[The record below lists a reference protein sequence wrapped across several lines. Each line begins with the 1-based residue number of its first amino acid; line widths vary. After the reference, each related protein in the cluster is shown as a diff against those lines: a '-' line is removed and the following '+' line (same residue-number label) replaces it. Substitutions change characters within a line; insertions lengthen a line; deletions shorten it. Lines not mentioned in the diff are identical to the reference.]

1 MADTFDRLAEWL
13 QRAALYDIGLDDL
26 VEETCRRLVDGGVPV
41 TRISIGCLLLHPVL
55 AMLDATWDMES
66 GRSSWNT
73 LRRADMD
80 ETVHGRG
87 PFGEI
92 NPFAR
97 QRLKELR
104 HLAGPQLA
112 DELTEFASLRQD
124 LTDPDVAA
132 KYPLFQRLADKGT
145 TDYVVFAVPFGNRW
159 FEFDSGMEATT
170 GATVSL
176 TTNRRS
182 GFQDHEI
189 AGFRGILVPFMVA
202 ARAATERFFV
212 TELTE
217 TYLGRISAQAV
228 LSGQIARGDVRRID
242 CALLYSDM
250 RESTLVSQQMAPEDY
265 LATVNRYFECVAGAV
280 LDHGGE
286 VLKFMG
292 DGLLAIFPFDNRRRF
307 PEDMCAAAL
316 SAAREAF
323 HRRADLP
330 EDAQMVFGVGLHVGE
345 AVYGNVGTEKRLD
358 FTVTGA
364 SVALAGR
371 VESMTK
377 TLDAPLLATAD
388 FAAMVAPREGRDM
401 GRHALRGF
409 DDEVGIVAFDPLG

>member
-104 HLAGPQLA
+104 HLAGPELA

-132 KYPLFQRLADKGT
+132 KYP
-145 TDYVVFAVPFGNRW
+145 
-159 FEFDSGMEATT
+159 
-170 GATVSL
+170 
-176 TTNRRS
+176 
-182 GFQDHEI
+182 
-189 AGFRGILVPFMVA
+189 
-202 ARAATERFFV
+202 
-212 TELTE
+212 
-217 TYLGRISAQAV
+217 
-228 LSGQIARGDVRRID
+228 
-242 CALLYSDM
+242 
-250 RESTLVSQQMAPEDY
+250 
-265 LATVNRYFECVAGAV
+265 
-280 LDHGGE
+280 
-286 VLKFMG
+286 
-292 DGLLAIFPFDNRRRF
+292 
-307 PEDMCAAAL
+307 
-316 SAAREAF
+316 
-323 HRRADLP
+323 
-330 EDAQMVFGVGLHVGE
+330 
-345 AVYGNVGTEKRLD
+345 
-358 FTVTGA
+358 
-364 SVALAGR
+364 
-371 VESMTK
+371 
-377 TLDAPLLATAD
+377 
-388 FAAMVAPREGRDM
+388 
-401 GRHALRGF
+401 
-409 DDEVGIVAFDPLG
+409 